1 MVIKMN
7 IVMSVTIVVGVLGA
21 PCAESAVLVANPYD
35 WDHCEAAESQGKIA
49 GCARVTQVGVET
61 TQMLAYLPEGDRSNA
76 SSDIET
82 IRLVTNGPN
91 TQEHGTRDQAER
103 DLNKII
109 VYYNAAI
116 RRDPKDDDAYF
127 HRGLANFY
135 DGFLPLALADLS
147 QASKLD
153 PEYPYYA
160 LWLDI
165 LDKRRNEPSLL
176 PKAVARINMTKW
188 PAPVVRLFLGQTTPA
203 VALAAADDPDANT
216 KKGQVC
222 EANFYSGELA
232 LHQGVKEEAVRL
244 FRLAAAGCPH
254 GFVEGPAAYAELRA
268 LGVGP

>member
-1 MVIKMN
+1 MVINMN
-7 IVMSVTIVVGVLGA
+7 IAMSVTIVVGVLVA
-21 PCAESAVLVANPYD
+21 PCAKSAVLVANQCD
-35 WDHCEAAESQGKIA
+35 WDRCEASEPEGKIA
-49 GCARVTQVGVET
+49 GSARVTQEGVET
-61 TQMLAYLPEGDRSNA
+61 TQMLAYFPEGDRGSA
-76 SSDIET
+76 SSDMET
-82 IRLVTNGPN
+82 IRLDTNGPN
-91 TQEHGTRDQAER
+91 AQEHGTKDQAER

-135 DGFLPLALADLS
+135 EGFLPLALADLR

-160 LWLDI
+160 LWLHI
-165 LDKRRNEPSLL
+165 LDKRRNEASRL
-176 PKAVARINMTKW
+176 PQAI
-188 PAPVVRLFLGQTTPA
+188 
-203 VALAAADDPDANT
+203 ALAAADDPDANT

-232 LHQGVKEEAVRL
+232 LQQGVRQEAVRL

-254 GFVEGPAAYAELRA
+254 DFVEGPAAYAELKA
-268 LGVGP
+268 LDVSP

>member
-1 MVIKMN
+1 MVINMN
-7 IVMSVTIVVGVLGA
+7 IAMSITIVVGVLSA
-21 PCAESAVLVANPYD
+21 PRAESAMLVANQYD
-35 WDHCEAAESQGKIA
+35 GDHCEASEPAGKIA
-49 GCARVTQVGVET
+49 DCTRVTQEGVET
-61 TQMLAYLPEGDRSNA
+61 TQTLAFFPEGVRDSA
-76 SSDIET
+76 SSDIEA
-82 IRLVTNGPN
+82 IRFDTNSPN
-91 TQEHGTRDQAER
+91 AQEHATKDQAEP

-109 VYYNAAI
+109 VHYNAVI

-135 DGFLPLALADLS
+135 DGFLPLALTDLS

-160 LWLDI
+160 LWLYI
-165 LDKRRNEPSLL
+165 LDKRRNEPSRL
-176 PKAVARINMTKW
+176 PQAIARINMTKW

-203 VALAAADDPDANT
+203 VVLAAADDPDAHV
-216 KKGQVC
+216 KKGQIC

-232 LHQGVKEEAVRL
+232 LQQNVRQEAVRL

-254 GFVEGPAAYAELRA
+254 DFVEGPAAYAELRA

>member
-1 MVIKMN
+1 MVINMN
-7 IVMSVTIVVGVLGA
+7 IAMSVTIVVGVLGA
-21 PCAESAVLVANPYD
+21 PCAKSAVLVATQYD
-35 WDHCEAAESQGKIA
+35 WDRCEASEPEGKIA
-49 GCARVTQVGVET
+49 GCARVTQEGVET
-61 TQMLAYLPEGDRSNA
+61 TQMLAYFPEGDRGSA

-82 IRLVTNGPN
+82 IRLDTNGPN
-91 TQEHGTRDQAER
+91 AQEHRTRDQAER

-135 DGFLPLALADLS
+135 EGFLPLALADLR

-160 LWLDI
+160 LWLHI
-165 LDKRRNEPSLL
+165 LDKRRNEPSRL
-176 PKAVARINMTKW
+176 PQAIARINMTKW

-203 VALAAADDPDANT
+203 VALAAAEDPDANT
-216 KKGQVC
+216 KEGQVC

-232 LHQGVKEEAVRL
+232 LQQGVRQEAVRL

-254 GFVEGPAAYAELRA
+254 DFVEGPAAYAELKA
-268 LGVGP
+268 LDVSP